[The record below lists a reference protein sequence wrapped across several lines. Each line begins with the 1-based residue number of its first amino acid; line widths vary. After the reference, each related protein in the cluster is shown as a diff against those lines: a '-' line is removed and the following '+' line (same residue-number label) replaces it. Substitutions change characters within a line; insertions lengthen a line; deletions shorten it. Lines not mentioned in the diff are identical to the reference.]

1 LHKLLEIGTLA
12 HIHNSNIP
20 MQIAIILLLAVLVVF
35 SILNYLA
42 KPKSIEDTSIEDKK
56 RISELE
62 QDLATKETEIKH
74 KQQNIDLANAK
85 NTAYEQI
92 KSENTTLKE
101 KLSNIE
107 RERNDLKN
115 ETISLK
121 KEEENRNETLR
132 KSIESTNTLQ
142 ESLTKEKERLNDER
156 VEETEIRLE
165 KMKRTWSEHEKDVE
179 NHLQLICRNHVI
191 KYINQEDFPHPR
203 NKPDNS
209 IEIMDQLIVFD
220 AKSPANDDLSNFPK
234 YIKLQTESLKKYA
247 KHDDV
252 KKDLFLVIPSNTLP
266 VINQFTYNIGDYNV
280 YIITKDALEPVILS
294 LKKIEEYEFADKLSP
309 EERDNV
315 CRVIGKFAHTTK
327 RRIQIDQFFAE
338 EFLDTLNKAGTQLPK
353 DILESVIEFE
363 NAEKLNPPM
372 EKRKKQIL
380 TKDLKAKLE
389 EIKKEI
395 ELRNIPEINTQIEF
409 KEDKNE

>member
-1 LHKLLEIGTLA
+1 MEYVLALLIISGFAAIYFKKEGILEDNSEELKL
-12 HIHNSNIP
+12 
-20 MQIAIILLLAVLVVF
+20 
-35 SILNYLA
+35 
-42 KPKSIEDTSIEDKK
+42 

-62 QDLATKETEIKH
+62 QNLASKETEVKQQ
-74 KQQNIDLANAK
+74 QQNIDIANAK
-85 NTAYEQI
+85 TTAFEQV
-92 KSENTTLKE
+92 KTENATLKE
-101 KLSNIE
+101 KLSHTQQ
-107 RERNDLKN
+107 ERNDLKHEN
-115 ETISLK
+115 ISLK
-121 KEEENRNETLR
+121 KEEDNRNETLR
-132 KSIESTNTLQ
+132 KSVEATNTLQ
-142 ESLTKEKERLNDER
+142 ESLTKEKERLNDVR
-156 VEETEIRLE
+156 VKETELRME
-165 KMKRTWSEHEKDVE
+165 KMKATWGEHEKDIE
-179 NHLQLICRNHVI
+179 NHLQIICRNHVI
-191 KYINQEDFPHPR
+191 KYISQEDFPHPR

-209 IEIMDQLIVFD
+209 IEIMDQMIVFD

-252 KKDLFLVIPSNTLP
+252 KKDLFLVIPSNTLQ

-280 YIITKDALEPVILS
+280 YIITKDALEPIILS

-315 CRVIGKFAHTTK
+315 CRIIGKFAHTTK

-338 EFLDTLNKAGTQLPK
+338 EFLDTLNKAGTQLPRE
-353 DILESVIEFE
+353 ILESVIQFE

-380 TKDLKAKLE
+380 TKDLKAKSE

-395 ELRNIPEINTQIEF
+395 ELRNIPEITTQIEF
-409 KEDKNE
+409 KEDNNA

>member
-1 LHKLLEIGTLA
+1 MEYL
-12 HIHNSNIP
+12 
-20 MQIAIILLLAVLVVF
+20 VLV
-35 SILNYLA
+35 ILVAGFALVYF
-42 KPKSIEDTSIEDKK
+42 KKESVTEDTLEEDKN
-56 RISELE
+56 RILELE
-62 QDLATKETEIKH
+62 KSLVTKETEAKQQ
-74 KQQNIDLANAK
+74 QQNIDIANAK
-85 NTAYEQI
+85 TNAFEQV
-92 KSENTTLKE
+92 KTENTTLKE

-107 RERNDLKN
+107 QERNNLKN
-115 ETISLK
+115 ENIFLK

-142 ESLTKEKERLNDER
+142 ESLTNEKERLNDLR
-156 VEETEIRLE
+156 VKETEDRLE
-165 KMKRTWSEHEKDVE
+165 KMKWTWGEHEKDVE
-179 NHLQLICRNHVI
+179 NHLKLICRNHVI
-191 KYINQEDFPHPR
+191 KYISQEDFPHPR

-252 KKDLFLVIPSNTLP
+252 KKDLFLVIPSNTLQ
-266 VINQFTYNIGDYNV
+266 VINKFTYNIGDYNV
-280 YIITKDALEPVILS
+280 YIITKDALEPIILS

-315 CRVIGKFAHTTK
+315 CRIIGKFAHTTK

-338 EFLDTLNKAGTQLPK
+338 EFLDTLNKAGTQLPR
-353 DILESVIEFE
+353 DILESVIQFE

-380 TKDLKAKLE
+380 TKDLKAKSV

-395 ELRNIPEINTQIEF
+395 ELRNIPDITTQIEF
-409 KEDKNE
+409 KEDNNA

>member
-1 LHKLLEIGTLA
+1 MEYL
-12 HIHNSNIP
+12 
-20 MQIAIILLLAVLVVF
+20 VLVVLVSGF
-35 SILNYLA
+35 TLVYFKKESVTEDNLEGDSNRIL
-42 KPKSIEDTSIEDKK
+42 
-56 RISELE
+56 ELE
-62 QDLATKETEIKH
+62 KSLVSKETEAKQQ
-74 KQQNIDLANAK
+74 QQNIDIANAK
-85 NTAYEQI
+85 TNAFEQV
-92 KSENTTLKE
+92 KTENTTLKE

-107 RERNDLKN
+107 QERNNLKN
-115 ETISLK
+115 ENIFLK

-142 ESLTKEKERLNDER
+142 ESLTNEKERLNDLR
-156 VEETEIRLE
+156 VKETEDRLE
-165 KMKRTWSEHEKDVE
+165 KMKWTWGEHEKDVE
-179 NHLQLICRNHVI
+179 NHLKLICRNHVI
-191 KYINQEDFPHPR
+191 KYISQEDFPHPR

-252 KKDLFLVIPSNTLP
+252 KKDLFLVIPSNTLH
-266 VINQFTYNIGDYNV
+266 VINKFTYNIGDYNV
-280 YIITKDALEPVILS
+280 YIVTKDALEPIILS

-315 CRVIGKFAHTTK
+315 CRIIGKFAHTTK

-338 EFLDTLNKAGTQLPK
+338 EFLDTLNKAGTQLPR
-353 DILESVIEFE
+353 DILESVIQFE

-380 TKDLKAKLE
+380 TKDLKAKSE

-409 KEDKNE
+409 KKDKNA

>member
-1 LHKLLEIGTLA
+1 MEYL
-12 HIHNSNIP
+12 
-20 MQIAIILLLAVLVVF
+20 VLV
-35 SILNYLA
+35 ILVAGFALVYF
-42 KPKSIEDTSIEDKK
+42 KKESVTEDTLEEDKN
-56 RISELE
+56 RILELE
-62 QDLATKETEIKH
+62 KSLVTKETEAKQQ
-74 KQQNIDLANAK
+74 QQNIDIANAK
-85 NTAYEQI
+85 TNAFEQVKI
-92 KSENTTLKE
+92 ENTTLKE

-107 RERNDLKN
+107 QERNNLKN
-115 ETISLK
+115 ENIFLK

-142 ESLTKEKERLNDER
+142 ESLTNEKERLNDLR
-156 VEETEIRLE
+156 VKETEDRLE
-165 KMKRTWSEHEKDVE
+165 KMKWTWGEHEKDVE
-179 NHLQLICRNHVI
+179 NHLKLICRNHVI
-191 KYINQEDFPHPR
+191 KYISQEDFPHPR

-252 KKDLFLVIPSNTLP
+252 KKDLFLVIPSNTLH
-266 VINQFTYNIGDYNV
+266 VINKFTYNIGDYNV
-280 YIITKDALEPVILS
+280 YIITKDALEPIILS

-315 CRVIGKFAHTTK
+315 CRIIGKFAHTTK

-338 EFLDTLNKAGTQLPK
+338 EFLDTLNKAGTQLPR
-353 DILESVIEFE
+353 DILESVIQFE

-380 TKDLKAKLE
+380 TKDLKAKSE

-395 ELRNIPEINTQIEF
+395 ELRNIPEITTQIEF
-409 KEDKNE
+409 KEDNNA

>member
-1 LHKLLEIGTLA
+1 METALLLLI
-12 HIHNSNIP
+12 
-20 MQIAIILLLAVLVVF
+20 LLAVAALIYMVF
-35 SILNYLA
+35 
-42 KPKSIEDTSIEDKK
+42 TSRKKETAIDATSEEDKK

-62 QDLATKETEIKH
+62 QHIASKETEIK
-74 KQQNIDLANAK
+74 QQQQHIEIANAK
-85 NTAYEQI
+85 TTAFEQV
-92 KSENTTLKE
+92 KTENATLKE
-101 KLSNIE
+101 KLSNTE
-107 RERNDLKN
+107 QERNTLKN
-115 ETISLK
+115 ENTFLK

-132 KSIESTNTLQ
+132 KSVEATNTLQ

-156 VEETEIRLE
+156 VQETEARLE
-165 KMKRTWSEHEKDVE
+165 KMKRTWGEHEKDVE

-191 KYINQEDFPHPR
+191 KYISQEDFPHPR

-234 YIKLQTESLKKYA
+234 YIKLQTENLKKYA

-252 KKDLFLVIPSNTLP
+252 KKDLFLVIPSNTLH
-266 VINQFTYNIGDYNV
+266 VIKQFTYNIGDYNV
-280 YIITKDALEPVILS
+280 YIITKDALEPIVLS

-327 RRIQIDQFFAE
+327 RRIQIDQFFAA
-338 EFLDTLNKAGTQLPK
+338 EFLDTLQKAKQLPTE
-353 DILESVIEFE
+353 ILESVIQFE

-372 EKRKKQIL
+372 EKRKKKIL
-380 TKDLKAKLE
+380 TKDLKAKSD

-395 ELRNIPEINTQIEF
+395 ELRNIPEITTQIEF
-409 KEDKNE
+409 KEDKNT